1 MFDRFLLEWNQLA
14 GTVVV
19 ALINVLP
26 ASVVLTAA
34 VWVVLLLRRSWTA
47 ATRYWVWSIVL
58 ALVLIM
64 PLADPFVSHY
74 SKSVRAENA
83 RHEMS
88 KYVPASGVKL
98 LEVAAQI
105 PVATAPDPQ
114 PVSIF
119 TISGLLLL
127 VWVSAGLVQF
137 ARLALAFR
145 NTARLRRSAILPA
158 VALEEQ
164 WLKVLQACGVT
175 RPVTLRLAS
184 AIGTPAV
191 TGYFH
196 PVVLLPAAVSDRLS
210 GNELDQILLHE
221 LAHVRRYD
229 DWAIGL
235 QRLVEAVFVLDP
247 LVHFLGK
254 KLELE
259 REIACDDWVLSG
271 QPPRA
276 YASCLAKLAEF
287 CIAARP
293 PSLTSAALEHKSQL
307 RRRIEMLL
315 DGTRSIATRASLRSI
330 GSAAAAMFLLVCM
343 SFELPRVMAYPV
355 PQTPVPPVAPAPPQ
369 APAAP
374 QSPAAPIAPRAP
386 QASNDTDSIAVYSKD
401 GQSYAYQY
409 SGSESIFVH
418 PDSSKAGTI
427 RFRRN
432 GKSYVIR
439 DAATVRS
446 AEEILRPQEELG
458 RRQAELGEQ
467 QGKLGEQQAM
477 LGAEQAKAFDKQ
489 LNPRELENLKREL
502 KRLQTEMNK
511 INLEES
517 MRTASEA
524 QVQIAKLQA
533 ELGEAQSEL
542 GREQSHTAVDQSQFG
557 EQQSKL
563 GEQQS
568 RLGELQS
575 NLGEEQSRAAKK
587 AGQKLRELI
596 NRALANGLAQP
607 IQ

>member
-26 ASVVLTAA
+26 PRASCLRRRYRSHCFFVGAGPRRPVIGSVRSCWDWFLLCRSLIRLLPITRNRFERKMRGTRYLSTFQHPASSYSRA
-34 VWVVLLLRRSWTA
+34 LRKFLLRR
-47 ATRYWVWSIVL
+47 
-58 ALVLIM
+58 
-64 PLADPFVSHY
+64 P
-74 SKSVRAENA
+74 
-83 RHEMS
+83 
-88 KYVPASGVKL
+88 
-98 LEVAAQI
+98 QI
-105 PVATAPDPQ
+105 LSLYRD
-114 PVSIF
+114 SR
-119 TISGLLLL
+119 SRGLLLL
-127 VWVSAGLVQF
+127 VWVSAALIQF
-137 ARLALAFR
+137 SRLALAFR

-164 WLKVLQACGVT
+164 WLKVLQACGVR
-175 RPVTLRLAS
+175 RPVTLRLSS

-196 PVVLLPAAVSDRLS
+196 PVVLLPAGVSDHLS
-210 GNELDQILLHE
+210 GSELDQILLHE

-235 QRLVEAVFVLDP
+235 QRLVEAVFVLHP

-254 KLELE
+254 KLEFE

-287 CIAARP
+287 CIAAPP

-330 GSAAAAMFLLVCM
+330 GSAAAVMFLLACM

-386 QASNDTDSIAVYSKD
+386 QASNDTESIAVYSKD
-401 GQSYAYQY
+401 WQSYAYQY

-418 PDSSKAGTI
+418 PDPSKAGTI
-427 RFRRN
+427 RFGRN

-446 AEEILRPQEELG
+446 AEEIFG
-458 RRQAELGEQ
+458 RRKSWDGV
-467 QGKLGEQQAM
+467 
-477 LGAEQAKAFDKQ
+477 
-489 LNPRELENLKREL
+489 KR
-502 KRLQTEMNK
+502 
-511 INLEES
+511 S
-517 MRTASEA
+517 
-524 QVQIAKLQA
+524 
-533 ELGEAQSEL
+533 
-542 GREQSHTAVDQSQFG
+542 
-557 EQQSKL
+557 
-563 GEQQS
+563 
-568 RLGELQS
+568 
-575 NLGEEQSRAAKK
+575 
-587 AGQKLRELI
+587 
-596 NRALANGLAQP
+596 
-607 IQ
+607 